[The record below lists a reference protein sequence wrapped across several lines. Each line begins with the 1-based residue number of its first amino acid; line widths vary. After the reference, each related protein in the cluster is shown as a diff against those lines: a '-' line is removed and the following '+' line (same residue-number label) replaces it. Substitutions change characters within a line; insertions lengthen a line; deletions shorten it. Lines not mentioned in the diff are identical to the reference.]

1 LKKKKEQLMELQKR
15 SNSSSLEETKALQAE
30 INEIL

>member
-1 LKKKKEQLMELQKR
+1 MELQKR